1 MAATA
6 LAARTRFGVW
16 SVWAMQGRGFGSES
30 ADNLGSSAGA
40 VRDAGGAFGK
50 KEQAE
55 EERYFRNWKHWK
67 GTKSFRAGKG
77 TKKYKEM
84 YANTSHVGATR
95 HNLSISRCH
104 STPGLPCWHTG

>member
-55 EERYFRNWKHWK
+55 EERYFRARRAV
-67 GTKSFRAGKG
+67 SFCFFVALC
-77 TKKYKEM
+77 
-84 YANTSHVGATR
+84 SLV
-95 HNLSISRCH
+95 
-104 STPGLPCWHTG
+104 W

>member
-55 EERYFRNWKHWK
+55 EERYFRI
-67 GTKSFRAGKG
+67 TTMAPAVPERQ
-77 TKKYKEM
+77 
-84 YANTSHVGATR
+84 GAALR
-95 HNLSISRCH
+95 DHLI
-104 STPGLPCWHTG
+104 GLLHCTVMENRGPYVAEPTFESSLLET

>member
-30 ADNLGSSAGA
+30 ADNLGSTAGA

-55 EERYFRNWKHWK
+55 EERYFRARAKEQLAALKKHHENEISHHMK
-67 GTKSFRAGKG
+67 EIEHLQKEIERHKQSI
-77 TKKYKEM
+77 KKLK
-84 YANTSHVGATR
+84 HDDD
-95 HNLSISRCH
+95 
-104 STPGLPCWHTG
+104 